1 MFDHICNCHLAYS
14 EKNCISFRGL
24 LRSLQSPL
32 DKRYSTLENIYFFFF
47 SMYFISFLLG
57 INVLPPPMV
66 ATLPPKVDLPKDETK
81 VENVEKET
89 FTLEDVIKSLD
100 DSLVKAESDSKI
112 DSKKAGDIRKRIK
125 MFEDK
130 WIKEQLNEKLK
141 SGMFNLSQHLKNEEI
156 QEAEKLQQKLNLDH
170 PSQCT
175 PWMIAIRQLILAL
188 KQE

>member
-1 MFDHICNCHLAYS
+1 MI
-14 EKNCISFRGL
+14 K
-24 LRSLQSPL
+24 
-32 DKRYSTLENIYFFFF
+32 
-47 SMYFISFLLG
+47 
-57 INVLPPPMV
+57 
-66 ATLPPKVDLPKDETK
+66 TLPKTDTPKEEPKP
-81 VENVEKET
+81 ENVEKET

-100 DSLVKAESDSKI
+100 DSLVKAESESKI

-130 WIKEQLNEKLK
+130 WKKEQLNEKLK

-156 QEAEKLQQKLNLDH
+156 QEAEKLQQRLNLDH
-170 PSQCT
+170 PGQCT